1 MDNKRI
7 RLEDIPKINPVHTPD
22 HYFEDLPQ
30 RIQARVQQNP
40 TKVLK
45 PHWTARH
52 SWLTAGAAASVAIL
66 MYLSWPTRQ
75 DSIGVE
81 TLSQLKTED
90 IVQYLEHENVSLQD
104 LSDTEKNKML
114 IDSLGN
120 QPLPQV
126 KISNKEIMEQLSL
139 EDFEDVI

>member
-1 MDNKRI
+1 MDNKKI
-7 RLEDIPKINPVHTPD
+7 RLEDIPKINHVQTPD
-22 HYFEDLPQ
+22 QYFEDLPQ
-30 RIQARVQQNP
+30 RIQARLQQNH

-52 SWLTAGAAASVAIL
+52 SWLSAGAAAAVAVL

-75 DSIGVE
+75 ESIGVE
-81 TLSQLKTED
+81 TLSQLQTED

-104 LSDTEKNKML
+104 LSEVEKNRVL

-120 QPLPQV
+120 QPLPQL
-126 KISNKEIMEQLSL
+126 KFSNKDIIEQLSL